1 MPDDNEKRA
10 CMGRKAASEG
20 KRTSVRLRLSG
31 AKLHIRYSGMKPIL
45 QKQCSFSLTNKKISS
60 EIPGDGKQ
68 KGHFDRYWR
77 EPSCKCATNEVQEVV
92 EKEDT
97 DRTIVGLR
105 LLLMINCLKIK
116 SFCTST
122 NSI

>member
-1 MPDDNEKRA
+1 MFLQ
-10 CMGRKAASEG
+10 SED
-20 KRTSVRLRLSG
+20 
-31 AKLHIRYSGMKPIL
+31 
-45 QKQCSFSLTNKKISS
+45 KKISS

-68 KGHFDRYWR
+68 KGHFDRYRR